1 MSHVA
6 EFRVISSMRLLVPV
20 AFGALLAACSRAP
33 TAPTSAP
40 LLSTETVPGVSVSLS
55 AAPSRVAPGDSIEFV
70 ATALNSTNQSV
81 QIGVQCGPSFDIVL
95 TGPQRY
101 AATVLALIAGP
112 NGAFTCELSPRHFAP
127 ANGSQIMRFR
137 IAAPRRL
144 GRYTAVAGLRR
155 ADGLSNLS
163 ASASFEI
170 R

>member
-1 MSHVA
+1 M
-6 EFRVISSMRLLVPV
+6 LV
-20 AFGALLAACSRAP
+20 AFAALFGACSGTP
-33 TAPTSAP
+33 TAAP
-40 LLSTETVPGVSVSLS
+40 IASLLSTEGVPGVSVSLS
-55 AAPSRVAPGDSIEFV
+55 AAPRRIAPGDSIEFV
-70 ATALNSTNQSV
+70 ATALNSTNQSI

-95 TGPQRY
+95 TGPQGY
-101 AATVLALIAGP
+101 AATVLALITGP

-127 ANGSQIMRFR
+127 ANGSQTMRFR

-163 ASASFEI
+163 ASATFEI